1 MEEDPLGHLPWED
14 LGTLRPWAIAHSA
27 AEVTFGI
34 NAPCLRLH
42 GFILY
47 ALGVVLDLF
56 YFLFV
61 TWVAIFGVTKNSN
74 EAEGVAAL
82 ANMLEWA
89 GTAFVGANV
98 LSSCWGELG
107 S

>member
-1 MEEDPLGHLPWED
+1 
-14 LGTLRPWAIAHSA
+14 
-27 AEVTFGI
+27 
-34 NAPCLRLH
+34 
-42 GFILY
+42 LY

-89 GTAFVGANV
+89 ETSFVGANV

>member
-1 MEEDPLGHLPWED
+1 
-14 LGTLRPWAIAHSA
+14 
-27 AEVTFGI
+27 
-34 NAPCLRLH
+34 
-42 GFILY
+42 LY

-61 TWVAIFGVTKNSN
+61 TWVAIFGVTKHSN
-74 EAEGVAAL
+74 KVEGVAAL

-89 GTAFVGANV
+89 ETAFVGANV